1 MAAQL
6 ANSNE
11 SCKSTDLHQLHSAIE
26 CMDCISQ
33 GGCCEII
40 AIAKLALAFLE
51 RDDSLHDIET
61 VARAIHAIWSKAEDM
76 ENGINI
82 QAGELGC
89 GHIDSA
95 ARRRSE
101 AQRTYRGCTP
111 TQ

>member
-1 MAAQL
+1 MPAQL
-6 ANSNE
+6 ADSNE
-11 SCKSTDLHQLHSAIE
+11 SCKSTDLRQLHSAIE
-26 CMDCISQ
+26 CMDGISQ
-33 GGCCEII
+33 EGCCEII

-51 RDDSLHDIET
+51 RDDRLDDIET

-76 ENGINI
+76 ENGINS

-95 ARRRSE
+95 AQRRSE
-101 AQRTYRGCTP
+101 AQRTHRGCMP